1 MNSRPKVVAV
11 VNTSPDTVDLL
22 RFVFEHAGYTVV
34 SAFTWAF
41 RDAEVDVESFLGQHE
56 PDVIVY
62 DIAPPYEENW
72 RLFRHFC
79 ALPINSGRQF
89 VITTT
94 NAKHV
99 KAIAGDGP
107 TLHEVIGKP
116 YDLGLVVKAVEKA
129 IGPPDQA
136 SDAEP
141 DRGST
146 SSSSPPS

>member
-1 MNSRPKVVAV
+1 MTRQTKVVAV

-34 SAFTWAF
+34 SAFTWEL
-41 RDAEVDVESFLGQHE
+41 RDAKVDVESFMHQHA
-56 PDVIVY
+56 PDVVVY

-72 RLFRHFC
+72 RLFKHFC
-79 ALPINSGRQF
+79 GLPINQGRQF

-99 KAIAGDGP
+99 KAIAGEGP

-116 YDLGLVVKAVEKA
+116 YDLGLIVKAVEKA
-129 IGPPDQA
+129 IGPAERPSGEG
-136 SDAEP
+136 SDP
-141 DRGST
+141 GST
-146 SSSSPPS
+146 SSSWRPS